1 MRKLIRVA
9 VLIFAVIGMVL
20 FRLILLALGSAAYVY
35 LFPWIVAQKRGH
47 PRQREILLV
56 CALAGWL
63 VIPWMGALW
72 FARRTTGIAAI
83 HTDPVLAWN
92 AFDE

>member
-1 MRKLIRVA
+1 MFICFPGSSRKS
-9 VLIFAVIGMVL
+9 AVIH
-20 FRLILLALGSAAYVY
+20 A
-35 LFPWIVAQKRGH
+35 
-47 PRQREILLV
+47 REILLV

-72 FARRTTGIAAI
+72 FARRTTGIAAL